1 MIGVKQMKMNW
12 KKYLGFEINIIM
24 KEYYG
29 VVQTSKM
36 EEPFYEIVFKTGK
49 LTGVF
54 EDGLMITGRYENQ
67 IVESFVPYESIKCV
81 DIFHPI
87 KREQ

>member
-1 MIGVKQMKMNW
+1 MKMNW